1 MKATATVVGRLT
13 RDVTS
18 IFSND
23 DGSAKRALFTVAC
36 NSVYKRNDEKVK
48 TTDFIPCIAWGTH
61 ADLLKE
67 WGLKG
72 RQVLIKGT
80 IETFQKPADNDGNY
94 DPVKVQVRVDQLE
107 FLGFE
112 DNVREKYEAN
122 KAASPVAPAA
132 GTETLLAGIAALLAG
147 QAAPAAAP
155 TPPPTPPPQ
164 PAVAQSGTEALAAL
178 LLGAIN
184 APKAP
189 VAETPPD
196 ISAGQQQVADELG
209 NLV

>member
-36 NSVYKRNDEKVK
+36 NSVYKRDNEKVK
-48 TTDFIPCIAWGTH
+48 TTDFIPCIAWGPH

-72 RQVLIKGT
+72 RQVLINGT
-80 IETFQKPADNDGNY
+80 IETYQKPPDDDGNY
-94 DPVKVQVRVDQLE
+94 DPTKVQVRVSQVE

-112 DNVREKYEAN
+112 DNVREKFESKKATAN
-122 KAASPVAPAA
+122 TAAPA
-132 GTETLLAGIAALLAG
+132 GTEAILAALAALVGG
-147 QAAPAAAP
+147 QPAVASQP
-155 TPPPTPPPQ
+155 VPEPTPPPQ
-164 PAVAQSGTEALAAL
+164 PTATGAPSAEALAAA
-178 LLGAIN
+178 LLGVIN
-184 APKAP
+184 AQGG
-189 VAETPPD
+189 TPPD
-196 ISAGQQQVADELG
+196 VSAETTDELSG
-209 NLV
+209 LI